1 MTVPQNNGDPDLFGY
16 LIFKKGET
24 STIGII
30 YYLIIALIG
39 ISVLVGL
46 NIFPYICCIPIYLSI
61 YLNMYLDINL
71 NHFEYFLFMPFLFFI
86 IAMIVSIL
94 IYVNSSYIKTL
105 WSCPLSFKH
114 YHFPLYLPFSF
125 VSYMENKKDM

>member
-71 NHFEYFLFMPFLFFI
+71 NHFEYFLFMPFYSL
-86 IAMIVSIL
+86 L
-94 IYVNSSYIKTL
+94 L
-105 WSCPLSFKH
+105 L
-114 YHFPLYLPFSF
+114 
-125 VSYMENKKDM
+125 